1 MKGTDV
7 LLAKGTSHT
16 RMKETLAK
24 TTTSASSDVEK
35 SLKKMMMDKSTICP
49 LSFSKSRDVF

>member
-7 LLAKGTSHT
+7 LLAKGPSHT

-24 TTTSASSDVEK
+24 TITSASSDVEK
-35 SLKKMMMDKSTICP
+35 IPKEDDDGQIDNLPI
-49 LSFSKSRDVF
+49 VFQ